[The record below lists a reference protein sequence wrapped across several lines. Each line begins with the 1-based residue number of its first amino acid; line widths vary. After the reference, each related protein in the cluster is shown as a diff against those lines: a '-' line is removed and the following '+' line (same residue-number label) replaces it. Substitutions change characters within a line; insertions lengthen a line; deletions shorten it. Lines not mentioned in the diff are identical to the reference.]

1 MLWVDWS
8 VVRRP
13 SVESIISETVA
24 CVVFS
29 VGLFGS
35 PGQSPRTFFEFL
47 KKNVFLIFYEY
58 FSFSLTWD
66 PMGGEISKRY
76 SSYRS

>member
-1 MLWVDWS
+1 MGGL
-8 VVRRP
+8 VRRP

-24 CVVFS
+24 CVVCS

-47 KKNVFLIFYEY
+47 EKKCFFLIFYQN
-58 FSFSLTWD
+58 FFFSLTWE
-66 PMGGEISKRY
+66 PKGWEI
-76 SSYRS
+76 